1 MDQQIRELE
10 KKIKNKDKEQAKF
23 DRNREILEAKKKH
36 NKRYG
41 REAQRDKTFGRP
53 ERTGK

>member
-23 DRNREILEAKKKH
+23 DRNREILEAKKKR

-41 REAQRDKTFGRP
+41 RKAQRDKTFGRP